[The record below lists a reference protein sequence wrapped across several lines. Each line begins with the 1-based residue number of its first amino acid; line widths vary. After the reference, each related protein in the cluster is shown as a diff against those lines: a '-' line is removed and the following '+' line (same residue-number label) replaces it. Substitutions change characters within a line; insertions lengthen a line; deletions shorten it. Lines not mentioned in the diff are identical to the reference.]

1 MGECGSGSASELECR
16 QIAELLGD
24 YFDGS
29 LPNHLRELLEWHI
42 DGCQPCVAFIN
53 TYRETISVTRRLP
66 DAPMPVELK
75 KRLIAFVKSARDPRE
90 TGSERSRS
98 TGAVSTSPIS
108 ATSSPA
114 ARNASR
120 TPPARSGR
128 TENNSPPDVSASMS
142 SETMTAGTSA
152 AISRRAPN
160 NPSR

>member
-1 MGECGSGSASELECR
+1 MGECGSGSASVLECR

-66 DAPMPVELK
+66 EAPMPVELK

-90 TGSERSRS
+90 TRS
-98 TGAVSTSPIS
+98 
-108 ATSSPA
+108 
-114 ARNASR
+114 
-120 TPPARSGR
+120 
-128 TENNSPPDVSASMS
+128 
-142 SETMTAGTSA
+142 
-152 AISRRAPN
+152 
-160 NPSR
+160 

>member
-1 MGECGSGSASELECR
+1 MGESGSGSASELECR

-90 TGSERSRS
+90 TRS
-98 TGAVSTSPIS
+98 
-108 ATSSPA
+108 
-114 ARNASR
+114 
-120 TPPARSGR
+120 
-128 TENNSPPDVSASMS
+128 
-142 SETMTAGTSA
+142 
-152 AISRRAPN
+152 
-160 NPSR
+160 